1 MGMNLSPRRISA
13 WFRGRNRQSTLML
26 HSLLVSA
33 MVVASLRLHG
43 VVCAPKE
50 GSAELGSRRRTGD
63 LSLGPRKQLG
73 HPGEGALSVS
83 CGTGCG
89 DLGVW
94 SSLRAV
100 PLRPSRCSRAAGLG
114 GARRSSEGGVSFA
127 GGEPHW
133 TATTQRWSLAHL
145 ALRSLRLA
153 DLRITTYSPLPLTTH
168 SATGDP
174 FVPSLTPPTGIVK
187 GTKVGLWPAWGRAPI
202 GLPFLY
208 SRAYPKCFTTLFSY
222 LNHTCHSAT
231 TPPPPSFFLLPR
243 GTHDPVGLPGC
254 VPMVVESRSHALE
267 KWLEGLTYSPPF
279 FTESTTLW

>member
-33 MVVASLRLHG
+33 MVVADEEGAGASLRLHG

-73 HPGEGALSVS
+73 RPGEGALSVS

-145 ALRSLRLA
+145 ALRSLKLG
-153 DLRITTYSPLPLTTH
+153 DNHVLSPLPLTTH
-168 SATGDP
+168 SDTGDP
-174 FVPSLTPPTGIVK
+174 FVPSPTPPTGIVK

-202 GLPFLY
+202 GPPFLY
-208 SRAYPKCFTTLFSY
+208 SRAHPKCFTTLFSY

-231 TPPPPSFFLLPR
+231 PPSQFLSAAQR
-243 GTHDPVGLPGC
+243 
-254 VPMVVESRSHALE
+254 
-267 KWLEGLTYSPPF
+267 YS
-279 FTESTTLW
+279 